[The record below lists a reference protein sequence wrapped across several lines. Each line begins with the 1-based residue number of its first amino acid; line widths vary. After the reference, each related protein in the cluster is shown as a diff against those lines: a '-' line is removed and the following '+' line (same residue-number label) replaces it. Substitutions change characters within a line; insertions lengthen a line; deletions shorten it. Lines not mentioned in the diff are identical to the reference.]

1 MTDGAAR
8 ASRYA
13 PAMLN
18 RCSNLLRNPSRA
30 RLTSLLGG
38 VLLVSAMGCKEE
50 EPSFPGIDPA
60 AAKEARKKAAVQT
73 AKSPK
78 AVVVPDA
85 PPGATAPV
93 PGKSLKPKAPLLAP
107 EKVPLPGPLDVVK
120 LEGPGAGFSDPVKS
134 GDYQLYT
141 AMDRALSSVYPGTQ
155 TGDKAM
161 RIKRSAD
168 GVVVLAT
175 VISADS
181 KPYAYDIR
189 ILFASLKAMKA
200 TDEVLANVAGDVGEA
215 LKLVPKEVGLELSA
229 KVGQLVEGKEVQ
241 PRTYAAPEPFV
252 LVTEARRE
260 GEDRGFISV
269 TLRLADANDEN
280 KVAAP

>member
-1 MTDGAAR
+1 M
-8 ASRYA
+8 
-13 PAMLN
+13 
-18 RCSNLLRNPSRA
+18 
-30 RLTSLLGG
+30 GG
-38 VLLVSAMGCKEE
+38 TLLVSAIACEKEE
-50 EPSFPGIDPA
+50 KSFPGIDPA
-60 AAKEARKKAAVQT
+60 AAKQAREKAPVKNVDA
-73 AKSPK
+73 PK
-78 AVVVPDA
+78 GVVVPDA
-85 PPGATAPV
+85 PPGTAAPV
-93 PGKSLKPKAPLLAP
+93 PGKSLQPKAALLDPA
-107 EKVPLPGPLDVVK
+107 KAPLPGPLDVVK

-155 TGDKAM
+155 SGDKAM

-189 ILFASLKAMKA
+189 ILYASLDAMKS
-200 TDEVLANVAGDVGEA
+200 TDDVLANVAADVGEA

-229 KVGQLVEGKEVQ
+229 KVGQLVEGKDVQ

-252 LVTEARRE
+252 LVTEAKRE

-269 TLRLADANDEN
+269 TLRLADKDAS
-280 KVAAP
+280 ATP